1 MSFPVP
7 SRLVGAVHW
16 PWRGLCHDH
25 RDQPDGVGQVGGSAG
40 DVPRSALHGSPC
52 KRGLQEGRTAGKGS
66 SWQGG
71 ISYVRPMNFL
81 IPRKVSGRGASHRM
95 RYLAVPHSVLQFL
108 VLG

>member
-25 RDQPDGVGQVGGSAG
+25 RDQPDGVGQVGGSVG

-52 KRGLQEGRTAGKGS
+52 KGGSRKAERQEE
-66 SWQGG
+66 
-71 ISYVRPMNFL
+71 VPL
-81 IPRKVSGRGASHRM
+81 GRGE
-95 RYLAVPHSVLQFL
+95 SVMS
-108 VLG
+108 GP